1 MESICPNSF
10 QNTID
15 EMFKINGLPKV
26 NFPTNIVTSQIKS
39 LIQDA
44 NNVTSQSQNL
54 PSQAEVNS
62 NVNSNVNNVNN
73 ESDEEELSLVIDMDF
88 EPKTKRAREANS
100 PEVPKKKRENTARE
114 MMVTEPSTSTA
125 NVTFIEKPAIAP
137 KPQRPQAA
145 IERKCVSE
153 CVIPVVERE
162 MGGDQARG
170 VRKEVPLPRGTPSQ
184 PRAAT
189 PQHSKEAEITLY
201 IKESYDIDCLNIT
214 NRTKEIVKEAL
225 HHNGAI
231 IKWTNESYSYE
242 KLFVALCTN
251 RIDLHNVN
259 IRPLPDAR
267 IDSMRH
273 EHWNK

>member
-100 PEVPKKKRENTARE
+100 PEVPKKKRETTARE
-114 MMVTEPSTSTA
+114 MMVIEPSTSTA
-125 NVTFIEKPAIAP
+125 NVTLAEKPAIVP
-137 KPQRPQAA
+137 KPQRPYVA
-145 IERKCVSE
+145 
-153 CVIPVVERE
+153 RE
-162 MGGDQARG
+162 
-170 VRKEVPLPRGTPSQ
+170 K
-184 PRAAT
+184 
-189 PQHSKEAEITLY
+189 K
-201 IKESYDIDCLNIT
+201 
-214 NRTKEIVKEAL
+214 
-225 HHNGAI
+225 
-231 IKWTNESYSYE
+231 
-242 KLFVALCTN
+242 
-251 RIDLHNVN
+251 
-259 IRPLPDAR
+259 
-267 IDSMRH
+267 
-273 EHWNK
+273 